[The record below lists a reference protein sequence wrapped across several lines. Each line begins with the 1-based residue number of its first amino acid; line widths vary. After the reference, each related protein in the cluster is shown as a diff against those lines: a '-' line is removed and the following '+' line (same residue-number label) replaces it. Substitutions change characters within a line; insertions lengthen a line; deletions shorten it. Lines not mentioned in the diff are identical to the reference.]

1 MPATDIIRKRY
12 NRTSKFYDLMDT
24 MIKDEVRKKVLSYAH
39 GKVLE
44 AGVGTGK
51 NLLFYPPDCQV
62 MEIDFSPGMLDKA
75 RKRVEGRPDV
85 TLLEMD
91 IQELDFP
98 DNFFDTIVATCV
110 FCSVPNPIQGLKELR
125 RVCKPDGKLI
135 FLEHIRS
142 NKRMMGLIMDILNPL
157 FVKLIGA
164 NINRQTLKNME
175 SAHLNLERVDA
186 EGMDILKFVIASPN
200 K

>member
-1 MPATDIIRKRY
+1 MSTTDAIKKRY
-12 NRTSKFYDLMDT
+12 NRTSKFYDWMDI
-24 MIKDEVRKKVLSYAH
+24 MIKDEVRKKVLSHAH

-51 NLLFYPPDCQV
+51 NLQFYPPDCEV
-62 MEIDFSPGMLDKA
+62 TGIDFSPGMLEKA
-75 RKRVEGRPDV
+75 RKRVEGRSGI

-91 IQELDFP
+91 IQNLDFP

-110 FCSVPNPIQGLKELR
+110 FCSVPNPIRGLKELR
-125 RVCKPDGKLI
+125 RVCKLDGKLI

-142 NKRMMGLIMDILNPL
+142 DKKMMGLIMDVLNPL
-157 FVKLIGA
+157 AVRLIGA
-164 NINRQTLKNME
+164 NINRRTLENME
-175 SAHLNLERVDA
+175 SANLHLERIDT
-186 EGMDILKFVIASPN
+186 EGMDILKLVIASPN